1 MTKQKFKI
9 LFGNLGYARGID
21 GKLSQHILYMHRH
34 FYASARAQKRALCQV
49 SETVARE
56 NPDLCCFAEIDE
68 GSFTSGGLNQVEA
81 LLNPTH
87 CHFDI
92 ANKYGVTSR
101 LRQFFLT
108 KGKSLAFISKRAY
121 PYEKIYFENG
131 TKRLIYRIALGD
143 GLTLFFAHF
152 SLSKTTRRKQLI
164 EARRLMLEA
173 DGEAIFLGDFNILS
187 GTEELEP
194 LLKGGSLVL
203 MNGVKP
209 TFKFHRRE
217 LVLDLCI
224 CTAGIAQQSK
234 LSIVALPCSD
244 HDAIMLEIDNAPA
257 P

>member
-1 MTKQKFKI
+1 MTKRKFKI
-9 LFGNLGYARGID
+9 LFGNLGYARGIN

-34 FYASARAQKRALCQV
+34 VYASKRAQSRALCQV
-49 SETVARE
+49 SEAIARE
-56 NPDLCCFAEIDE
+56 NPDICCFAEIDE
-68 GSFTSGGLNQVEA
+68 GSFTSAGFNQVEA

-108 KGKSLAFISKRAY
+108 KGKSLAFIAKRPY
-121 PYEKIYFENG
+121 PHEKIYFENG
-131 TKRLIYRIALGD
+131 TKRLIYRIKLGED
-143 GLTLFFAHF
+143 VTLFFAHF
-152 SLSKTTRRKQLI
+152 SLNKTTRRKQLI

-173 DGEAIFLGDFNILS
+173 EGEAIFLGDFNILS
-187 GTEELEP
+187 GTAELEP

-224 CTAGIAQQSK
+224 CTAGIARRSK
-234 LSIVALPCSD
+234 LSVVELPCSD
-244 HDAIMLEIDNAPA
+244 HDAILLEIEKTGDL
-257 P
+257 